1 MWKRKKLLE
10 MFGTWGKNLGSTTD
24 CDFAFKPSEG
34 RSGGLLTMG
43 DSRIFSAQRK
53 ITKDGVLWVEGE
65 WGEEKK
71 FVNIVNVY
79 ISIMKCLCY
88 TFLL

>member
-1 MWKRKKLLE
+1 MW
-10 MFGTWGKNLGSTTD
+10 GSTD

-34 RSGGLLTMG
+34 RSGGLLIMW
-43 DSRIFSAQRK
+43 DNRIFSAQRK
-53 ITKDGVLWVEGE
+53 IINDHVLWVEGE

-79 ISIMKCLCY
+79 APCDTMSCGWS
-88 TFLL
+88 